1 MRKILLLVL
10 LVITGHISR
19 AQNKAVE
26 AKAAYQLAE
35 DAYSKSDYKGALD
48 YLQQVKASL
57 GASNCKILYLEI
69 MVTRELYAKEPNVAD
84 RVLPLIKEF
93 EKSPDYAEF
102 NEEKTLEI
110 TKLKLLFQNQQKAQ
124 KKIADSAKAADAVFE
139 KAFNEEFVR
148 FGQLGI
154 TLAQLDSVNPGLGV
168 LNWRYI
174 NNPNGNT
181 TYFQPWVNF
190 DIKEPAESYPFCAVT
205 NDTVFKN
212 KLSSV
217 NVSGG
222 KIREYR
228 SVLAYAD
235 KKINKGKDIDVTIR
249 VSEIAMKYLTKMGRD
264 GFTFTEYN
272 LADKNSGHVYVYS
285 WIRDNKKIVLYWLTY
300 LNGKMPTV
308 KLIEIISYK

>member
-10 LVITGHISR
+10 LVITGHISH

-84 RVLPLIKEF
+84 RVLPLITEF

-124 KKIADSAKAADAVFE
+124 KKIADSAKAADAIFE
-139 KAFNEEFVR
+139 KAFNEEFAR
-148 FGQLGI
+148 FGKLDI

-174 NNPNGNT
+174 NNPTGNT

-190 DIKEPAESYPFCAVT
+190 DIKEPTESYPFCAVT
-205 NDTVFKN
+205 NDTAFKD

-217 NVSGG
+217 NLLGG
-222 KIREYR
+222 KVREYR
-228 SVLAYAD
+228 SVIEYAD
-235 KKINKGKDIDVTIR
+235 KKINKGRDVSVGSRASNII
-249 VSEIAMKYLTKMGRD
+249 VNYINKLGRK
-264 GFTFTEYN
+264 GLSTGEYD
-272 LADKNSGHVYVYS
+272 LADKNKGHVFAYV
-285 WIRDNKKIVLYWLTY
+285 WVRGNKKIALYWLIY

-308 KLIEIISYK
+308 KLIELISYQ